1 MVNKCVS
8 EIDPDAKDLVEG
20 LLVKHGLTDVPLTDI
35 NKEKAVKDLL
45 VAEVLVTRTAALDSM
60 FRGLNYLGLGDL
72 LRQYPI
78 FKEIVL
84 PLLEQAV
91 VDVELLKRKLSDAVK
106 KHRSSREDLN
116 SDDVANED
124 KTCEWLMRFL
134 DEVSD
139 LFGKLNE
146 SNAIATIV

>member
-134 DEVSD
+134 DEVLD